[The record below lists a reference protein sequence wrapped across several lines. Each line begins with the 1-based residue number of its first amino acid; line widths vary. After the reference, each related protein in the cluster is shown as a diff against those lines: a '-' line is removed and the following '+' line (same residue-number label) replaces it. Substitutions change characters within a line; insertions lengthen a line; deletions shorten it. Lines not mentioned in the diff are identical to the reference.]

1 MILKVL
7 AALPDERQKDRISI
21 MMQSMEKVHVNSEVG
36 CGVLVVAKELS
47 LSRSSQHY
55 NSDYH
60 HNSNLLERYI
70 DTLKDLRKL
79 QGISTWISENRLI
92 WSWVEQYLQTDLI
105 QASHHEVRGDY
116 HNRGDSGVVQL
127 APGGLGHHNQS
138 DSDANIGGND
148 SDDED
153 EDSRYE
159 AGDSYS
165 NGKIIVSGAGLTSV
179 NGIYNYSGVFD
190 TVAKYSKTGIWN
202 GCDETFSLFRCRL
215 SDHTRRWYIS
225 IVPKNIQP
233 GTNKDTDFYLAT
245 ATGDQSE
252 LPDTVMW
259 MTAKENGIDP
269 APTVTYKCD
278 PISDSGEDPIDQSDR
293 RSRED
298 HQNVVETVEDDENMC
313 YL

>member
-1 MILKVL
+1 ML
-7 AALPDERQKDRISI
+7 
-21 MMQSMEKVHVNSEVG
+21 SMEKVHAHSEEG
-36 CGVLVVAKELS
+36 SGIFVVAKELS
-47 LSRSSQHY
+47 LTRSSQHY

-60 HNSNLLERYI
+60 HNSSLFERYI

-79 QGISTWISENRLI
+79 RGISTWMSENKSV
-92 WSWVEQYLQTDLI
+92 WSWMEQYLQTDVA
-105 QASHHEVRGDY
+105 QVSHHQVRSDY
-116 HNRGDSGVVQL
+116 HNRGDVGVVQL
-127 APGGLGHHNQS
+127 APGGLEHHNQS

-148 SDDED
+148 SDDD

-165 NGKIIVSGAGLTSV
+165 SGRIIVSGAGLASV
-179 NGIYNYSGVFD
+179 NGTYNCNGVFD
-190 TVAKYSKTGIWN
+190 TVPRYSKTGIWN
-202 GCDETFSLFRCRL
+202 GRNETFSLFRCRL
-215 SDHTRRWYIS
+215 SDQTKRWYIS

-252 LPDTVMW
+252 LPDSDMW

-269 APTVTYKCD
+269 SPTVTYKCD
-278 PISDSGEDPIDQSDR
+278 SISDCGEDPIDQSER
-293 RSRED
+293 ISGED
-298 HQNVVETVEDDENMC
+298 HQHTVDTVEEDENMC